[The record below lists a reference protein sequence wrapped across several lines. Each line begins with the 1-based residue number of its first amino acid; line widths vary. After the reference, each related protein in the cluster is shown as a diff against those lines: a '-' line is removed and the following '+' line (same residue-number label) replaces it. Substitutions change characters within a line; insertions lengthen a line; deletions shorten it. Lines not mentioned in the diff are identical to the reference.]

1 VRSWHVQSTLLV
13 SGTLDWLSPV
23 GSNVSQLVW
32 QVETV
37 SVIDS
42 RWPAAQCYRVGQLIN
57 SLGQSL
63 ARDAGRAMKS
73 STPPGVVHAT
83 IRLHV
88 NSHRRLLWLVHC
100 HHLIRTTKG
109 IGRFW
114 AGRCGAD
121 QSGHCASASLGRRA
135 ESSSCGRYKSIHYLR
150 STCFAGDFPRRLV
163 PHSAVSRRFRQS
175 QPNFCLVESDH
186 GATSRVRA
194 CALDQERECKSK
206 TRSRLLHPLR

>member
-1 VRSWHVQSTLLV
+1 MRFWHVQSTLLV
-13 SGTLDWLSPV
+13 SYTLDWLIPA

-32 QVETV
+32 QVVTV

-42 RWPAAQCYRVGQLIN
+42 RWPAAQCYRIGQLIN

-63 ARDAGRAMKS
+63 ASDAGRAMKS
-73 STPPGVVHAT
+73 STPPGVAHAT

-88 NSHRRLLWLVHC
+88 NSHRLLWLVHC
-100 HHLIRTTKG
+100 LHMIRTTKG
-109 IGRFW
+109 IRRFW

-121 QSGHCASASLGRRA
+121 QSGHYASESLGRRA

-150 STCFAGDFPRRLV
+150 STCFAADFPRRLV
-163 PHSAVSRRFRQS
+163 SHCALSRRFRQS

-186 GATSRVRA
+186 QATSRVRA
-194 CALDQERECKSK
+194 FALDQERECKSK